1 MDGMRTDDTA
11 IRAEAW
17 VTAFGAAAGSGDAG
31 AMARLLAPE
40 CHWRD
45 VLALDWQIRTIS
57 GHDAIEAFLAER
69 LLAAGLRGV
78 RLAEGRTTP
87 RRVERAGVPVV
98 EALLAFETRAGVGDA
113 VARLIEG
120 EAGSGAGGL
129 LGWTVLTTLEALHA
143 PADPAGPD
151 FARSFGGENWLDR
164 RRRSTE
170 YRDRDPEVVVI
181 GAGQAG
187 LSIAARLGALG
198 IDTLVIDRHARV
210 GDNWRKRYH
219 ALTLHNEV
227 HVNHL
232 PLMPFPPNWPTF
244 IPKDKLAH
252 WFEAYAE
259 SMELNVWTETTLEGG
274 SHDGTDWTLALRR
287 QGESRVMRPKH
298 VVFATGVSGIP
309 VMPNLPGLDTFAGTV
324 MHSGAYTEGSAWRGK
339 HALVIGTG
347 NSAHDVAQDLHAS
360 GAAVTMVQRSPTYV
374 VSLREAQRVYAIYG
388 EGPPIE
394 DCDLLALATPYPALV
409 RAYQLSTALSKAADR
424 ALLEGLAARGFR
436 LTFGEDETGFQMMYL
451 RRGGGYY
458 FNVGCSDLIV
468 SGEIDLL
475 HFGDIEW
482 FVPEGARLADGRL
495 VEADLVVLATGYE
508 SQQAV
513 VRAALGDGI
522 ADRVGPVWGVDA
534 GGELRNMW
542 RRTAQP
548 GLWFTAGSLAQCR
561 IWSRYLALQIQAD
574 LIAWR
579 DGPAKIHRASRP
591 PPARAPYRR

>member
-1 MDGMRTDDTA
+1 MQTGDAA

-17 VTAFGAAAGSGDAG
+17 VAAFGTAAGSGNAG
-31 AMARLLAPE
+31 AVAQLLAPE

-45 VLALDWQIRTIS
+45 VLALDWQLRTVS
-57 GHDAIEAFLAER
+57 GRDAIGAFLGEQLR
-69 LLAAGLRGV
+69 GAGVRGV
-78 RLAEGRTTP
+78 RLAERRTAP
-87 RRVERAGVPVV
+87 RRVERAGVPVI
-98 EALLAFETRAGVGDA
+98 EALLAFETRAGVGNA
-113 VARLIEG
+113 VVRLIED
-120 EAGSGAGGL
+120 EARGAAAGGL

-143 PADPAGPD
+143 SGEPAGPD
-151 FARSFGGENWLDR
+151 YSRNFGGENWLDR
-164 RRRSTE
+164 RRRSAD
-170 YRDRDPEVVVI
+170 YRDREPEVVVI

-232 PLMPFPPNWPTF
+232 PLMPFPANWPVF
-244 IPKDKLAH
+244 IPKDKLAN

-259 SMELNVWTETTLEGG
+259 SMELNVWTETTLEDG
-274 SHDGTDWTLALRR
+274 SHDGTQWMLELRR
-287 QGESRVMRPKH
+287 QGESRVVRPRH

-309 VMPNLPGLDTFAGTV
+309 VRPKLPGLETFAGTA

-339 HALVIGTG
+339 RALVIGTG
-347 NSAHDVAQDLHAS
+347 NSAHDVAQDLHSS
-360 GAAVTMVQRSPTYV
+360 GATVTMVQRSPTYI

-388 EGPPIE
+388 EGLPTE

-409 RAYQLSTALSKAADR
+409 RAYQLSTAASKTADR
-424 ALLEGLAARGFR
+424 ELLDGLAARGFR
-436 LTFGEDETGFQMMYL
+436 LAFGEDETGFQMMYL

-468 SGEIDLL
+468 SGEIGLQ
-475 HFGDIEW
+475 HFDNIER
-482 FVPEGARLADGRL
+482 FVPEGARLTDGR
-495 VEADLVVLATGYE
+495 VIEAELVVLATGYE
-508 SQQAV
+508 SQQTV
-513 VRAALGDGI
+513 VRAALGDEI
-522 ADRVGPVWGVDA
+522 ADRAGPAWGFDG

-542 RRTAQP
+542 RRTAQE

-574 LIAWR
+574 LMGIA
-579 DGPAKIHRASRP
+579 
-591 PPARAPYRR
+591 